1 MSNLERK
8 RLGDILVSANI
19 ITETQL
25 METLEKKSADQRLG
39 DALLERGILTDQQL
53 IEVLEFQLGIAHVSL
68 NLFPIDETLLGLLG
82 VDYCKRNFALPIEKN
97 GTQLKVAM
105 ADPLDFVAIDDIEL
119 RTGFTVMPV
128 ISSKNDILESIDKFS
143 QVNRDLHVETSG
155 RLDDESQEEA
165 PAIRLT
171 NQLFM
176 QGLALGASD
185 IHIDPLEDKIHVR
198 YRVDGLL
205 KTDRVLQASQF
216 ASLIARLKIMANLNI
231 TESRLPQ
238 DGRIRLTQ
246 SEQIIDL
253 RVSILPTV
261 NGEKVVIRIL
271 DKNKAIKPMNQL
283 DFNKRYLQAFIKMVE
298 QPSGMV
304 LLTGPTGSGKTT
316 TLYSA
321 LQHINRDTT
330 NIITIEDPVEYQ
342 IEGINQVQVNPQINL
357 SFASGLRAILRQDPN
372 IIMVGEIRDEETA
385 EIAIRAALTGHFVMS
400 TLHSNDAISSVPRLL
415 DMNIEPYL
423 VISALNGVIS
433 QRLVRKICENCRVE
447 HIPSAVEKTVFD
459 KRFIGIEKIYKG
471 SGCSKCLNTGY
482 KGRIA
487 LHEMFILD
495 EKIRDLLFN
504 EASMF
509 DIQKEAMRQGMIPL
523 IDDGLLK
530 VKAGFTTL
538 EEVLKVAKVN

>member
-1 MSNLERK
+1 MERK
-8 RLGDILVSANI
+8 RLGDLLVDSNM
-19 ITETQL
+19 ITEEQL
-25 METLEKKSADQRLG
+25 IETLQKKPYEQRLG
-39 DALLERGILTDQQL
+39 DALVERGFLTNQQL
-53 IEVLEFQLGIAHVSL
+53 IEVLEYQLGIAHVSL
-68 NLFPIDETLLGLLG
+68 NLFPIDETLIGLLG
-82 VDYCKRNFALPIEKN
+82 EEYCKRNYALPIEKIE
-97 GTQLKVAM
+97 TQLKVAM

-119 RTGFTVMPV
+119 RTGFTVIPV
-128 ISSKNDILESIDKFS
+128 ISSKNDIVESIDKFLK
-143 QVNRDLHVETSG
+143 VNKKIHIEMNG
-155 RLDDESQEEA
+155 RLDDENQDEA
-165 PAIRLT
+165 PAIRLA
-171 NQLFM
+171 NQLFF

-185 IHIDPLEDKIHVR
+185 IHIDPLEDKILVR

-205 KTDRVLQASQF
+205 KTDRVLQPSQF
-216 ASLIARLKIMANLNI
+216 SSLIARMKIMANLNI

-238 DGRIRLTQ
+238 DGRIRLNH
-246 SEQIIDL
+246 SEKIIDL

-261 NGEKVVIRIL
+261 NGEKIVIRIL
-271 DKNKAIKPMNQL
+271 DKSKAIKPMNQL
-283 DFNKRYLQAFIKMVE
+283 DFNKRYLQSFIKMVE

-321 LQHINRDTT
+321 LQHINRDTS

-423 VISALNGVIS
+423 VISALNGVVS
-433 QRLVRKICENCRVE
+433 QRLVRKICDDCKTE
-447 HIPSAVEKTVFD
+447 HIPNAVEKAVFA
-459 KRFIGIEKIYKG
+459 KRYIAIEKVFKG
-471 SGCSKCLNTGY
+471 AGCPTCQATGY

-495 EKIRDLLFN
+495 DQIRSLLFN

-509 DIQKEAMRQGMIPL
+509 DIQKEAMKQGMIPL

-530 VKAGFTTL
+530 VKAGITSL

>member
-1 MSNLERK
+1 MERK
-8 RLGDILVSANI
+8 RLGDLLVDSGI
-19 ITETQL
+19 ITNEQL
-25 METLEKKSADQRLG
+25 IETLQKKADDQRLG
-39 DALLERGILTDQQL
+39 DALVDRGLLTNQQL
-53 IEVLEFQLGIAHVSL
+53 IEVLEYQLGIAHVAL
-68 NLFPIDETLLGLLG
+68 NLFPIDETLISLLG
-82 VDYCKRNFALPIEKN
+82 EEYCKTNFALPIEKI

-119 RTGFTVMPV
+119 RTGFTVMSV
-128 ISSKNDILESIDKFS
+128 ISSKNNILESIDKFS
-143 QVNRDLHVETSG
+143 KVNKELHVETDG
-155 RLDDESQEEA
+155 RLDDSTQEEA

-185 IHIDPLEDKIHVR
+185 IHIDPLEDKILVR

-205 KTDRVLQASQF
+205 KTDRVLQLSQF
-216 ASLIARLKIMANLNI
+216 SSLIARLKIMANLNI

-246 SEQIIDL
+246 SSQVIDL

-271 DKNKAIKPMNQL
+271 DKSKAIKPMNQL
-283 DFNKRYLQAFIKMVE
+283 DFNKRYLNAFIKMVE

-342 IEGINQVQVNPQINL
+342 MEGINQVQVNSHINL
-357 SFASGLRAILRQDPN
+357 SFANGLRAILRQDPN

-385 EIAIRAALTGHFVMS
+385 EIAVRAALTGHFVMS

-415 DMNIEPYL
+415 DMDIEPYL
-423 VISALNGVIS
+423 VISALNGVVA
-433 QRLVRKICENCRVE
+433 QRLVRRICESCKVE
-447 HIPSAVEKTVFD
+447 HVPNAVEKAVFD
-459 KRFIGIEKIYKG
+459 KRYIEIEKIYNG
-471 SGCSKCLNTGY
+471 TGCPNCLDTGY

-487 LHEMFILD
+487 LHEMFVLD
-495 EKIRDLLFN
+495 DEIRALLFN
-504 EASMF
+504 DASMNE
-509 DIQKEAMRQGMIPL
+509 IKKEAMRQGMIPL

-530 VKAGFTTL
+530 VKAGLTSL

>member
-1 MSNLERK
+1 MDRK
-8 RLGDILVSANI
+8 RLGDLLVDSGI
-19 ITETQL
+19 ITNDQL
-25 METLEKKSADQRLG
+25 FETLQKKSGDQRLG
-39 DALLERGILTDQQL
+39 DALVERGFLTNQQL
-53 IEVLEFQLGIAHVSL
+53 IEVLEYQLGIAHVSL
-68 NLFPIDETLLGLLG
+68 NLFPIDETLISLLG
-82 VDYCKRNFALPIEKN
+82 EEYSKKNFILPIEKI
-97 GTQLKVAM
+97 GIQLKVAM
-105 ADPLDFVAIDDIEL
+105 ADPLDYVAIDDIEL

-143 QVNRDLHVETSG
+143 KDSRELVIETGG
-155 RLDDESQEEA
+155 RSDDSNQEEA

-185 IHIDPLEDKIHVR
+185 IHIDPVEDKILVR

-205 KTDRVLQASQF
+205 KTDRVLQLSQF
-216 ASLIARLKIMANLNI
+216 SSLIARLKIMANLNI

-246 SEQIIDL
+246 SEKVIDL

-271 DKNKAIKPMNQL
+271 DKSKAIKPMNQL
-283 DFNKRYLQAFIKMVE
+283 DLNKRYLTAFIKMIE
-298 QPSGMV
+298 QPSGLV

-385 EIAIRAALTGHFVMS
+385 EIAIRAALTGHFVLS

-415 DMNIEPYL
+415 DMDIEPYL
-423 VISALNGVIS
+423 VISALNGVLS
-433 QRLVRKICENCRVE
+433 QRLVRRICEHCKVE
-447 HIPSAVEKTVFD
+447 HIPNSVEKAVFD
-459 KRFIGIEKIYKG
+459 KRYISIEKIYKG
-471 SGCSKCLNTGY
+471 TGCSRCLDTGY

-487 LHEMFILD
+487 LHELFVLD
-495 EKIRDLLFN
+495 DEIRSLLFN
-504 EASMF
+504 EASIF
-509 DIQKEAMRQGMIPL
+509 EIQKEAMKQGMIPL

-530 VKAGFTTL
+530 VKAGITSL

>member
-1 MSNLERK
+1 MERK
-8 RLGDILVSANI
+8 RLGDLLVDSGI
-19 ITETQL
+19 ITNDQL
-25 METLEKKSADQRLG
+25 FETLQKKTTDQRLG
-39 DALLERGILTDQQL
+39 DALVERGFLTNQQL

-68 NLFPIDETLLGLLG
+68 NLFPIDETLISLLG
-82 VDYCKRNFALPIEKN
+82 EEYCKKNFTLPIEKI

-105 ADPLDFVAIDDIEL
+105 ADPLDYVAIDDIEL

-128 ISSKNDILESIDKFS
+128 ISSKNDILDSIDKFS
-143 QVNRDLHVETSG
+143 KVNKEINIETEG
-155 RLDDESQEEA
+155 RLDDSNQEEA

-171 NQLFM
+171 NQLFT
-176 QGLALGASD
+176 QGISLGASD
-185 IHIDPLEDKIHVR
+185 IHIDPLEDKILVR

-205 KTDRVLQASQF
+205 KTDRVLQLSQF
-216 ASLIARLKIMANLNI
+216 SSLIARLKIMANLNI

-246 SEQIIDL
+246 SEQVIDL

-271 DKNKAIKPMNQL
+271 DKSKAIKPMNQL
-283 DFNKRYLQAFIKMVE
+283 DFNKRYLNAFIKMVE

-342 IEGINQVQVNPQINL
+342 IEGINQVQVNSHINL

-385 EIAIRAALTGHFVMS
+385 EIAVRAALTGHFVLS

-415 DMNIEPYL
+415 DMDIEPYL
-423 VISALNGVIS
+423 VISALNGVVS
-433 QRLVRKICENCRVE
+433 QRLVRRICESCKVK
-447 HIPSAVEKTVFD
+447 HIPNLVEKAVFD
-459 KRFIGIEKIYKG
+459 KRYIEIEKIYKG
-471 SGCSKCLNTGY
+471 TGCPKCLDTGY

-487 LHEMFILD
+487 LHEMFVLD
-495 EKIRDLLFN
+495 DEISALLFN
-504 EASMF
+504 QASMQE
-509 DIQKEAMRQGMIPL
+509 IQKEAMRQGMIPL

-530 VKAGFTTL
+530 VKAGLTSL

>member
-1 MSNLERK
+1 MERK
-8 RLGDILVSANI
+8 RLGDLLVESGI
-19 ITETQL
+19 ITNDQL
-25 METLEKKSADQRLG
+25 FETLQKKSADQRLG
-39 DALLERGILTDQQL
+39 DALVERGLLTNQQL
-53 IEVLEFQLGIAHVSL
+53 IEVLEYQLGIAHVSL
-68 NLFPIDETLLGLLG
+68 NLFPIDETLISLLSEE
-82 VDYCKRNFALPIEKN
+82 YCKKNFTLPIEKI

-105 ADPLDFVAIDDIEL
+105 ADPLDYVAIDDIEL

-143 QVNRDLHVETSG
+143 KSDRGISIESDG
-155 RLDDESQEEA
+155 RLDDKNQEEA

-185 IHIDPLEDKIHVR
+185 IHIDPVEDKILVR

-205 KTDRVLQASQF
+205 KTDRVLQLSQF
-216 ASLIARLKIMANLNI
+216 SSLIARLKIMANLNI

-246 SEQIIDL
+246 SEQVIDL
-253 RVSILPTV
+253 RLSILPTV

-271 DKNKAIKPMNQL
+271 DKSKAIKPVNQL
-283 DFNKRYLQAFIKMVE
+283 DLNKRYLNAFIKMIE
-298 QPSGMV
+298 QPSGLV

-321 LQHINRDTT
+321 LQHINRDTA

-342 IEGINQVQVNPQINL
+342 IEGINQVQVNPQIKL

-372 IIMVGEIRDEETA
+372 IIMIGEIRDEETA

-400 TLHSNDAISSVPRLL
+400 TLHANDAISSVPRLL
-415 DMNIEPYL
+415 DMDIEPYL
-423 VISALNGVIS
+423 VISALNGVLS
-433 QRLVRKICENCRVE
+433 QRLVRRICESCKVE
-447 HIPSAVEKTVFD
+447 HIPNSVEKVVFD
-459 KRFIGIEKIYKG
+459 KRYISIEKIYKG
-471 SGCSKCLNTGY
+471 KGCTKCLNTGY
-482 KGRIA
+482 KGRVA
-487 LHEMFILD
+487 LHELFVIDD
-495 EKIRDLLFN
+495 EIRSLLFN
-504 EASMF
+504 EASIF
-509 DIQKEAMRQGMIPL
+509 EIQKVAMKQGMIPL

-530 VKAGFTTL
+530 VKAGITSL

>member
-1 MSNLERK
+1 MDRK
-8 RLGDILVSANI
+8 RLGDLLVDSGI
-19 ITETQL
+19 ITNDQL
-25 METLEKKSADQRLG
+25 FETLQKKSGDQRVG
-39 DALLERGILTDQQL
+39 DALVERGFLTNQQL
-53 IEVLEFQLGIAHVSL
+53 IEVLEYQLGIAHVSL
-68 NLFPIDETLLGLLG
+68 NLFPIDETLISLLG
-82 VDYCKRNFALPIEKN
+82 EEYSIKNFVLPIEKI

-105 ADPLDFVAIDDIEL
+105 ADPLDYVAIDDIEL

-143 QVNRDLHVETSG
+143 KDNRELVIETSG
-155 RLDDESQEEA
+155 RLDDSNQEEA

-176 QGLALGASD
+176 QGIALGASD
-185 IHIDPLEDKIHVR
+185 IHIDPVEDKILVR

-205 KTDRVLQASQF
+205 KTDRVLQLSQF
-216 ASLIARLKIMANLNI
+216 SSLIARLKIMANLNI

-246 SEQIIDL
+246 SEKVIDL

-271 DKNKAIKPMNQL
+271 DKSKAIKPMNQL
-283 DFNKRYLQAFIKMVE
+283 DLNKRYLTTFIKMIE
-298 QPSGMV
+298 QPSGLV

-385 EIAIRAALTGHFVMS
+385 EIAIRAALTGHFVLS

-415 DMNIEPYL
+415 DMDIEPYL
-423 VISALNGVIS
+423 VISALNGVLS
-433 QRLVRKICENCRVE
+433 QRLVRRICEHCKVE
-447 HIPSAVEKTVFD
+447 HIPNSVEKAVFD
-459 KRFIGIEKIYKG
+459 KRYISIEKIYKG
-471 SGCSKCLNTGY
+471 TGCSRCLDTGY

-487 LHEMFILD
+487 LHELFVLD
-495 EKIRDLLFN
+495 DEIRSLLFN
-504 EASMF
+504 EASIF
-509 DIQKEAMRQGMIPL
+509 EIQKEAMKQGMIPL

-530 VKAGFTTL
+530 VKAGITSL

>member
-1 MSNLERK
+1 MERK

-19 ITETQL
+19 ITENQL
-25 METLEKKSADQRLG
+25 METLEKKPADQRLG

-68 NLFPIDETLLGLLG
+68 NLFPIDETLMGLLG
-82 VDYCKRNFALPIEKN
+82 IDYCKRNFALPIAKN
-97 GTQLKVAM
+97 GVQLKVAM

-119 RTGFTVMPV
+119 RSGFTVMPV
-128 ISSKNDILESIDKFS
+128 ISSKNDILESIKKFS
-143 QVNRDLHVETSG
+143 QVNQDLQVETSG

-171 NQLFM
+171 NQIFT
-176 QGLALGASD
+176 QGLALSASD

-205 KTDRVLQASQF
+205 KTDRVLQSSQF
-216 ASLIARLKIMANLNI
+216 NSLIARLKIMANLNI

-246 SEQIIDL
+246 KDQIIDL

-283 DFNKRYLQAFIKMVE
+283 DFNKRYLQTFIKMVE

-321 LQHINRDTT
+321 LQHINRETT
-330 NIITIEDPVEYQ
+330 NIVTIEDPVEYQ
-342 IEGINQVQVNPQINL
+342 IEGINQVQVNPQIRL

-385 EIAIRAALTGHFVMS
+385 EIAVRAALTGHFVMS

-423 VISALNGVIS
+423 VISALNGVVS
-433 QRLVRKICENCRVE
+433 QRLVRKICEHCKVE
-447 HIPSAVEKTVFD
+447 HIPSSVEKAVFD

-471 SGCSKCLNTGY
+471 AGCTKCLNTGY

-487 LHEMFILD
+487 LHELFVLD
-495 EKIRDLLFN
+495 EKIRELLFN
-504 EASMF
+504 EASMH
-509 DIQKEAMRQGMIPL
+509 DIQKEAMKQGMIPL

-530 VKAGFTTL
+530 VKAGFTSL